1 MEWNPRK
8 VLLFSGSFFSTA
20 ICLANPVLD
29 NVASGNVSIQQ
40 TPNVTTV
47 NQASQNAII
56 NWQSFN
62 IGANQATHFIQ
73 PAGGVALNRISPL
86 QGASQVY
93 GTLTATGKIILIN
106 PAGVYF
112 GPNSFVNVGSLIAT
126 TSNLT
131 DENFLKGIYHFDA
144 VPGYNG
150 SIVNAGTIQA
160 AQHGLVALV
169 GSNVTNDGKIQANL
183 GHVVLASGD
192 AFTMSFAGNDLIHF
206 AIDKPAANAKVTNNG
221 SVIADGGRILVTAKT
236 ASNVLDNIINLNG
249 VLQAKSIYS
258 KNGEIIISGDAN
270 GGGVHIK
277 AQLIASGKNSG
288 EKGGTIM
295 VTGHDIVMDSG
306 TVIDAS
312 GDLGGGKIIIGKDEF
327 GHLANSTIIQPEV
340 ALIANAI
347 SGGNGGF
354 IETSADHLF
363 LGDNLTVNTSA
374 PDHKNGGTWLIDPTD
389 LFIGT
394 NPTAYMLFGPN
405 SFTGDPNISVSFLNI
420 NTLLNQLNN
429 SNVVVQTTSG
439 GPGSGSG
446 NLTVA
451 TNINWNSVYSLTLT
465 AFNNLI
471 INNGVSITNSNPLA
485 NLTLIA
491 NNAGNYSTASGNGRV
506 VMNGLVNMAGTVSIY
521 TNPASMAYNVPSFS
535 NLTAGL
541 SNIYMLINNGN
552 ELDAVSDDSTLWDK
566 NFALNKSIDLSGIVL
581 NPIGNTVTAFTGVF
595 DGLGH
600 IVKNLNLSGTDN
612 VGLFGVNNGTIQ
624 NIGVTGTV
632 NGDNQVG
639 LLVGDNQGTV
649 KNAFSQGLVNGTGTN
664 VGGLVGSNS
673 GTLTDTQSYAA
684 VNGDTNVGGLAGN
697 NSGTITNALAMGNVV
712 GNTNVGGL
720 LGNNS
725 NIVTASFWDTDSSG
739 VSDGIGNGA
748 GSVTAGCYGSACGGV
763 DLTDASTFSNA
774 GWNMSDTWGV
784 IAGTSYPYLK
794 VVFPNGPRIVT
805 GQIGHFASYIE
816 NPNWAPM
823 NQSEMNPDYSSFT
836 ADNIAQQQV
845 TLAANGFV
853 VKNNIYSGANG
864 RYYTLE
870 NSIADNAPVIAY
882 LTGNSNKA
890 NTITIAPTN
899 GASLSNFNL
908 ALDTVLITDNG
919 QLTMP
924 SNAINYADSR
934 NTLGGVITYYTPL
947 SQNNVVAAIN
957 GLNNPSLLFTT
968 NGNDIVVNPN
978 HNIVLGPNTFYNLSG
993 NITTDHGSLSSYG
1006 IMGIS
1011 PFAANYN
1018 NQVTLK
1024 TLNGGNI
1031 YLESMIW
1038 ETLPAAP
1045 ISRMVNVDSANNII
1059 LHGLF
1064 STVENR
1070 ALIPTTASRLLVD
1083 NGLVL
1088 SAAYTNQSITT
1099 GSVDT
1104 SWILIHNLTILKG
1117 KWYQNNLP
1125 SLNTDS
1131 FVNYYYPYVNII
1143 ADFQLGDGNFPSS
1156 QVEFMRFGGGDGTL
1170 ADPYIVND
1178 TYGLQGIAT
1187 STALLN
1193 ANYQLGGDDT
1203 FQAGTG
1209 PATFFVYDTKLWNDN
1224 KGFIPIGTLANP
1236 FNGTFDGDNQ
1246 DPFNS
1251 GIWYLSVNDPTRDNA
1266 GIFGVTGTSAV
1277 IKNLMLFELAILGNN
1292 NVGTLVGIN
1301 NGLLDNIEVAQT
1313 SLSGK
1318 NNVGTIAGVNNGT
1331 ISNSGVYSN
1340 RTYGISNVGGI
1351 TGDNSATGIIDQ
1363 SYAANGVYGSTMTG
1377 GIAGT
1382 NSGLIRNSFWDTG
1395 ATGQTLAASNSGGTL
1410 DHVTGGCLLGGTCA
1424 FGGTANLSD
1433 PATYLTAADGG
1444 FDLVSNSW
1452 DLTNLWAIAPGTSYP
1467 HHQFIYDLPS
1477 GGPPTVFSGKTN
1489 SPYQI
1494 LSMVWGEASGF
1505 GENALLSSLFA
1516 GQTATGGDG
1525 SFYIV
1530 WGNGSVWDGDFVL
1543 LNLVGGNAEGSVGFV
1558 AKEDTNTGFTQ
1569 NVTNIPLVATPN
1581 GKPAN
1586 YNIAYTTDEI
1596 TALNAGLPIE
1606 SLYKYY
1612 YAGIQTIL
1620 SQSNVYVATR
1630 SLYEYKFNLASVLGY
1645 ATDEYQQGLLD
1656 EVKRYYEANN
1666 LVLGDAQALKTFQQY
1681 LDQQLMNRYL
1691 VTPVGATYCQ

>member
-1 MEWNPRK
+1 MGWNLK
-8 VLLFSGSFFSTA
+8 KAFLFSGSFFGAA

-86 QGASQVY
+86 QGASQIY

-192 AFTMSFAGNDLIHF
+192 AFTMSFAGNDLINF

-236 ASNVLDNIINLNG
+236 ASAVLDNIINLNG
-249 VLQAKSIYS
+249 VLQAKSVYS
-258 KNGEIIISGDAN
+258 QNGEIIISGDAN

-277 AQLIASGKNSG
+277 AQLIASGKNAG

-394 NPTAYMLFGPN
+394 NPTAYMWFGTN

-506 VMNGLVNMAGTVSIY
+506 IMNGLVNMAGTVSIY
-521 TNPASMAYNVPSFS
+521 TNPASMAYNMPSFS

-566 NFALNKSIDLSGIVL
+566 NFALTKSIDLSGIVL

-600 IVKNLNLSGTDN
+600 LVKNLNLSGTDN

-664 VGGLVGSNS
+664 VGGLVGTNS

-697 NSGTITNALAMGNVV
+697 NSGTIENALAVGNVV

-739 VSDGIGNGA
+739 LSDGIGNGA

-836 ADNIAQQQV
+836 ADAIAQQQV
-845 TLAANGFV
+845 TLAANGSV
-853 VKNNIYSGANG
+853 VNNNIYSGADG

-882 LTGNSNKA
+882 LTGSSNKA
-890 NTITIAPTN
+890 NTITVAPTN

-908 ALDTVLITDNG
+908 ALDTVLVTDNG

-924 SNAINYADSR
+924 SNAINYS
-934 NTLGGVITYYTPL
+934 NYNNKLGLSITYHTPI

-957 GLNNPSLLFTT
+957 GLNDPDLLFTT
-968 NGNDIVVNPN
+968 SGNDIIVNPN

-993 NITTDHGSLSSYG
+993 NITTDHGSISSYG

-1018 NQVTLK
+1018 DQVTLK

-1031 YLESMIW
+1031 YLENMLW
-1038 ETLPAAP
+1038 ETLPAVP
-1045 ISRMVNVDSANNII
+1045 IKRIVNVDSANNII
-1059 LHGLF
+1059 LHGVF
-1064 STVENR
+1064 STGSNP
-1070 ALIPTTASRLLVD
+1070 ALVQNAATRLSVPT
-1083 NGLVL
+1083 GLTL
-1088 SAAYTNQSITT
+1088 SAAYTDQSITT
-1099 GSVDT
+1099 GANDT
-1104 SWILIHNLTILKG
+1104 SWISLLVLTILKG
-1117 KWYQNNLP
+1117 KWYQYNLP
-1125 SLNTDS
+1125 SLNTDAVLN
-1131 FVNYYYPYVNII
+1131 FYYPYLSSTY
-1143 ADFQLGDGNFPSS
+1143 FTLGNGSFPSS
-1156 QVEFMRFGGGDGTL
+1156 QVEFARFGGGNGTL
-1170 ADPYIVND
+1170 ADPYIVYD
-1178 TYGLQGIAT
+1178 VHGLQGIAT

-1193 ANYQLGGDDT
+1193 AHYQLGGDDT

-1209 PATFFVYDTKLWNDN
+1209 PTTLQTSGTKVWNN
-1224 KGFIPIGTLANP
+1224 GKGFIPIGTLANP

-1251 GIWYLSVNDPTRDNA
+1251 GIWYVSVNNPTFDNV

-1277 IKNLMLFELAILGNN
+1277 IKNLMLFENDITGGN
-1292 NVGTLVGIN
+1292 NVGALVGTN

-1313 SLSGK
+1313 TLSGN

-1340 RTYGISNVGGI
+1340 RTYGVNNVGGI
-1351 TGDNSATGIIDQ
+1351 AGENSATGTIDQ
-1363 SYAANGVYGSTMTG
+1363 SYAANGVVGSTMTG

-1395 ATGQTLAASNSGGTL
+1395 ATGQTLAAGNSGGTL

-1424 FGGTANLSD
+1424 FGGTADLSD
-1433 PATYLTAADGG
+1433 PATYLTGVDGG
-1444 FDLVSNSW
+1444 LDLVTTSW

-1477 GGPPTVFSGKTN
+1477 WGPPTVFSGKSN

-1494 LSMVWGEASGF
+1494 LSMLWGEASTFAGSTQVI
-1505 GENALLSSLFA
+1505 NLFA
-1516 GQTATGGDG
+1516 GQTVTGGDG

-1530 WGNGSVWDGDFVL
+1530 WGYGSVWDGDFVL
-1543 LNLVGGNAEGSVGFV
+1543 FNIVGGNAEGSVGFV
-1558 AKEDTNTGFTQ
+1558 AKEDPNTGFIQ
-1569 NVTNIPLVATPN
+1569 NRTDIPIVAIPN

-1586 YNIAYTTDEI
+1586 YNIAYSTDEI
-1596 TALNAGLPIE
+1596 TALNSGLPIE
-1606 SLYKYY
+1606 DLYKYY
-1612 YAGIQTIL
+1612 YLNRGGFIL
-1620 SQSNVYVATR
+1620 DASNVYVATK
-1630 SLYEYKFNLASVLGY
+1630 SLYEYKFNLASILGY

-1681 LDQQLMNRYL
+1681 LDQKLMNRYL
-1691 VTPVGATYCQ
+1691 VTPIGATYCQ